1 MAVDDRLLLG
11 EEPLR
16 PRSSSR
22 LCSCVVPAAIAS
34 AGLIVIIFTVL
45 TAACPAI
52 LNAEGSSSTQSRPRT
67 VHEIALVNF
76 IRHGERNQNP
86 ADTGLTADGKLR
98 AAYLGRC
105 IGLASDPSL
114 AFPLGPPTALL
125 ASVHESLHASSTTKI
140 STRPADTLQPVQ
152 DALKLTEGVQLARA
166 LNISGVERRVQGLA
180 PGETLLVAWQHDFI
194 PMLVNSLRPP
204 APTLIETFPLQCNNS
219 HYQEPAYTLNDP
231 GGSCYDILWQVVLQ
245 RPQSRPGETARKW
258 HAASLTQFHQGF
270 AGDSLDSLECREA
283 LAPMAS
289 DSALFGDLALR
300 RRWRT
305 G

>member
-1 MAVDDRLLLG
+1 MALNERLLSG

-16 PRSSSR
+16 SR
-22 LCSCVVPAAIAS
+22 SCVAPVAIAS
-34 AGLIVIIFTVL
+34 AGLIALTLTVL
-45 TAACPAI
+45 TASSRANI
-52 LNAEGSSSTQSRPRT
+52 LNMEGSSTTQRHH

-86 ADTGLTADGKLR
+86 ADTGLTAEGKLR

-105 IGLASDPSL
+105 IGSASDPSL

-125 ASVHESLHASSTTKI
+125 ASVHESPHASSPIKI

-152 DALKLTEGVQLARA
+152 DALKLSEGVQLARA
-166 LNISGVERRVQGLA
+166 LNISSVEKRVQELS
-180 PGETLLVAWQHDFI
+180 PGETLLVAWQHDYI

-204 APTLIETFPLQCNNS
+204 APTLFKTFPLQCNSS
-219 HYQEPAYTLNDP
+219 HYQEPYYTLNDP

-245 RPQSRPGETARKW
+245 RPQPRLGEAARKW

-270 AGDSLDSLECREA
+270 AGDSLDSFECREA

-289 DSALFGDLALR
+289 GSALFGVALR
-300 RRWRT
+300 RRWPWRT